1 MKSNNIEYV
10 FSLNSARK
18 AANALAKRVF
28 TVVTEISN
36 SSATSLCRF
45 PSSTILLKTSRV
57 RSGKRS
63 TALYN

>member
-1 MKSNNIEYV
+1 MF

-18 AANALAKRVF
+18 AANALAKEFLPWSRKFQILLRLLYAV
-28 TVVTEISN
+28 SRP
-36 SSATSLCRF
+36 ARF
-45 PSSTILLKTSRV
+45 FLKTSRV